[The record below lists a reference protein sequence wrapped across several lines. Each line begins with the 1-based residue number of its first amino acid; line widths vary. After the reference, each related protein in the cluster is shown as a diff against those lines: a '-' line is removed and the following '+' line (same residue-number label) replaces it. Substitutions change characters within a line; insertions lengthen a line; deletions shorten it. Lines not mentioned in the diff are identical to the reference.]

1 MTCRDIFGQYEG
13 YIRTDL
19 IGAMKANL
27 YSVDLFKQIL
37 DLLSEY
43 GVPSEAF
50 LALPELQD
58 IFDDAETQT
67 SGIENGQV
75 LLSAVNIT
83 GDPQF
88 GLRLGQKA
96 KISDF
101 GSLGFA
107 AMSCINL
114 REVLHLIVRYH
125 PVLNLGPKWDLM
137 KTAHGMILRTS
148 TSLNQAAGH
157 RLMMET
163 TFSTLYV
170 IGESLLG
177 GPINQV
183 ELQLNY
189 PAPSHADAYKN
200 YFAMPVKFG
209 QEKCQALLLDDDLD
223 RTLRTANPAGNVVFR
238 EQCEVMLRGLNQVDN
253 ISAAIR
259 RLLIHA
265 GREFPDIDTV
275 ARHLGIG
282 ERTLRRRLKSENS
295 SFRTI
300 CDEVRNVLACRYL
313 SSTQITVAEIAY
325 LLGCLLYTSPSPR
338 DQRGSRMPSSA

>member
-1 MTCRDIFGQYEG
+1 
-13 YIRTDL
+13 
-19 IGAMKANL
+19 
-27 YSVDLFKQIL
+27 
-37 DLLSEY
+37 
-43 GVPSEAF
+43 
-50 LALPELQD
+50 
-58 IFDDAETQT
+58 
-67 SGIENGQV
+67 
-75 LLSAVNIT
+75 
-83 GDPQF
+83 
-88 GLRLGQKA
+88 
-96 KISDF
+96 
-101 GSLGFA
+101 
-107 AMSCINL
+107 MSCINL

-125 PVLNLGPKWDLM
+125 PVLKLGPKWDLI
-137 KTAHGMILRTS
+137 KTADGMILRTP
-148 TSLNQAAGH
+148 TSFNQAAGH

-163 TFSTLYV
+163 TFSTLFA
-170 IGESLLG
+170 IGENLLD
-177 GPINQV
+177 GPINQI

-200 YFAMPVKFG
+200 YFAMSVKFG

-223 RTLRTANPAGNVVFR
+223 CTLRTANPAGNVVFR

-295 SFRTI
+295 SFRSI

-325 LLGCLLYTSPSPR
+325 LLGYSETVSFRRAFIRWNRITPHQFRKQCF
-338 DQRGSRMPSSA
+338 

>member
-1 MTCRDIFGQYEG
+1 M
-13 YIRTDL
+13 

-37 DLLSEY
+37 DLLSVY
-43 GVPSEAF
+43 GVPSETF

-58 IFDDAETQT
+58 IFDDAETPR
-67 SGIENGQV
+67 SENDSGQV

-125 PVLNLGPKWDLM
+125 PVLKLGPKWDLI
-137 KTAHGMILRTS
+137 KTADGMILRTP
-148 TSLNQAAGH
+148 TSFNQAAGH

-163 TFSTLYV
+163 TFSTLFA
-170 IGESLLG
+170 IGENLLD
-177 GPINQV
+177 GPINQI

-200 YFAMPVKFG
+200 YFAMPVNFG
-209 QEKCQALLLDDDLD
+209 QEKCQALL
-223 RTLRTANPAGNVVFR
+223 
-238 EQCEVMLRGLNQVDN
+238 
-253 ISAAIR
+253 
-259 RLLIHA
+259 
-265 GREFPDIDTV
+265 
-275 ARHLGIG
+275 
-282 ERTLRRRLKSENS
+282 
-295 SFRTI
+295 
-300 CDEVRNVLACRYL
+300 
-313 SSTQITVAEIAY
+313 
-325 LLGCLLYTSPSPR
+325 
-338 DQRGSRMPSSA
+338 